1 FTTASYKEEC
11 ELITFKPENWLE
23 VLNHNM
29 PDLLMV
35 ESAWQGNGGTWN
47 KRVGYYGEEN
57 MQPLFALLKW
67 CNENNIPTVFWNKE
81 DP

>member
-1 FTTASYKEEC
+1 
-11 ELITFKPENWLE
+11 
-23 VLNHNM
+23 
-29 PDLLMV
+29 MV

-67 CNENNIPTVFWNKE
+67 CNENNIPTVFGIKKILSISIVLLRLQNGLIIFLQRMKI
-81 DP
+81 